1 MSRYLLIESKDPIET
16 RSSEDF
22 LGLAGS
28 IAAKGDSVILF
39 LVQNGVLPLR
49 KGSIF
54 NPKIRELIEAR
65 VKILADRFSLI
76 ERAIQERDRLGGI
89 VVCEIDRAVE
99 TLMEPETKTIW
110 H

>member
-1 MSRYLLIESKDPIET
+1 MSRYLFIESKDPIES

-22 LGLAGS
+22 LDLAGR

-39 LVQNGVLPLR
+39 LVQNGVLTLR
-49 KGSIF
+49 KGSKF
-54 NPKIRELIEAR
+54 NRKVRELIESR
-65 VKILADRFSLI
+65 VKILADGFSLT
-76 ERAIQERDRLGGI
+76 ERGIHERDRVDGI

-99 TLMEPETKTIW
+99 TLMEPGMKTIW